1 MLTEENFEIEENIV
15 DKMSQKNSN
24 EQISNSDE
32 NSLSENKN
40 ENESISKKD
49 NNEESHNNIN
59 DINDSLQLYG
69 YQDDKKHKNFLGSE
83 EVFMNRKLEIEKIKK
98 KNELFSSKK
107 EQNSINN
114 NNHKS
119 NESNNISNEYNEQI
133 LSQAKLRKNQLS
145 KIKDENK
152 GKEDSN
158 EELLSFSLNDFKYLE
173 YSLVNDQYEEE
184 SSLEDM
190 DFEWNPLNEDYPFSF
205 KKEENGENS
214 YHFMEI
220 SNRALRVIQ
229 EIDYEENG
237 LELNINFNLIDNSEL
252 WIFTRCFVNKGINES
267 FYFDEKSENIE
278 KDDNF
283 NKYSS
288 LIKIIRDI
296 KMDRCFIS
304 FGTFYHEINED
315 NKLYYKSFLKRQLID
330 YFYLDKNYNY
340 NNNNKKSE
348 FNLFINDFGEENIN
362 AKIFFNNNDKSND
375 IKANFFLPLNKKSK
389 ILICGKGDSVELIDL
404 KVKYFDKK
412 KSLKNTI
419 KFENENDVPKN
430 CECCTIL

>member
-15 DKMSQKNSN
+15 DKMSQKNEN
-24 EQISNSDE
+24 RQISNSDE
-32 NSLSENKN
+32 NSVDEN

-59 DINDSLQLYG
+59 DSLQLYES
-69 YQDDKKHKNFLGSE
+69 QDDKKHKIFLDSE
-83 EVFMNRKLEIEKIKK
+83 EVFMNLKQEIEKIKK

-107 EQNSINN
+107 EQKSLNN

-119 NESNNISNEYNEQI
+119 NESNNISNESNEQI

-145 KIKDENK
+145 KIQDENN
-152 GKEDSN
+152 GKEDTN
-158 EELLSFSLNDFKYLE
+158 DEILSFSLNDFKYFE
-173 YSLVNDQYEEE
+173 YSLINNQYEEE

-190 DFEWNPLNEDYPFSF
+190 DFEWNPLNEDFSYSF
-205 KKEENGENS
+205 KKEENGDNS

-237 LELNINFNLIDNSEL
+237 LELNINFNLIDSSEL
-252 WIFTRCFVNKGINES
+252 WIFTRSFVNKGINES
-267 FYFDEKSENIE
+267 FYFDDKSENVE
-278 KDDNF
+278 KDDKF

-296 KMDRCFIS
+296 KMDRCFIT

-330 YFYLDKNYNY
+330 YFYLDKNYSY

-404 KVKYFDKK
+404 KVKYLDKK